1 MRETPLDSD
10 YCVSNLLDGE
20 FLQIPDARV
29 DPRLASHPLVTGEPH
44 LRFYAGALLKTAEG
58 FPIGMLCVL
67 DYEPRRLD
75 AAQEQALRLLA
86 RQTMAALELR
96 RAAKSAEA
104 ERALWGA
111 VQRDRRWLRRTRS
124 SATGISRRDAG
135 ADQAVPDR
143 DAGRESAATGGGV
156 TGGFYWRG
164 TICGGVTHAAVG
176 MM

>member
-1 MRETPLDSD
+1 VRETPLDSD
-10 YCVSNLLDGE
+10 FCVSNLLDGE

-44 LRFYAGALLKTAEG
+44 LRFYAGALLKTADG
-58 FPIGMLCVL
+58 CPLGMLCVL

-104 ERALWGA
+104 ERARYGA
-111 VQRDRRWLRRTRS
+111 LFNAIDDGCRELGHRQR
-124 SATGISRRDAG
+124 ASRAG
-135 ADQAVPDR
+135 MQVLTKPFPI
-143 DAGRESAATGGGV
+143 ETLAARV
-156 TGGFYWRG
+156 RQL
-164 TICGGVTHAAVG
+164 VEA
-176 MM
+176 